1 MVVVFVII
9 GGMVFVPSIRTV
21 LLLGGDI
28 GLKKA
33 KKNIFSLTPDPTFV
47 PIKFEKLWH
56 PSLFTAKFPFFSL
69 WVFLNIYPY
78 SIPRSLF
85 TPLSSFEEPADIFQA
100 FHSDK
105 LRLFFAWYTIFIFS
119 FPFVLWRLVI
129 SPHFGGFPCF
139 LRCCYNALEECCWI
153 SLLF

>member
-47 PIKFEKLWH
+47 PIKFEKL
-56 PSLFTAKFPFFSL
+56 
-69 WVFLNIYPY
+69 
-78 SIPRSLF
+78 
-85 TPLSSFEEPADIFQA
+85 
-100 FHSDK
+100 
-105 LRLFFAWYTIFIFS
+105 
-119 FPFVLWRLVI
+119 
-129 SPHFGGFPCF
+129 
-139 LRCCYNALEECCWI
+139 
-153 SLLF
+153 